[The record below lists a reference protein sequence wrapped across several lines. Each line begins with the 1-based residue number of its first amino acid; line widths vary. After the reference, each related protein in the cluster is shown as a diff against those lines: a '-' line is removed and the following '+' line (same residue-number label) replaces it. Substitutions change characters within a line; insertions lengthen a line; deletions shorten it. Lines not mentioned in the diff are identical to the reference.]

1 MTLLRAAVPSSA
13 RLDATAPLRVQAGSA
28 FQCVRNTR
36 ANSLLVLALMVSP
49 LLVVVTV
56 ALLLSL

>member
-13 RLDATAPLRVQAGSA
+13 RMDATVPLRVQAGSR
-28 FQCVRNTR
+28 FQRVRNTG
-36 ANSLLVLALMVSP
+36 ANSLFVLSLMVTP
-49 LLVVVTV
+49 LLVAVTV